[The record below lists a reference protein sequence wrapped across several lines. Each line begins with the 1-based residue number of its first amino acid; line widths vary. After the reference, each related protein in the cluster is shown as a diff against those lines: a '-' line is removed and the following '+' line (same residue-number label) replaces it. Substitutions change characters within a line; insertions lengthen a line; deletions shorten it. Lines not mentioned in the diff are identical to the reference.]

1 MIRSRKQEGKAYIQ
15 PKGTDVKKQEN
26 TTTKQIV
33 TQKFYANDLHV
44 KLGHPG
50 EDRMRVIVKYLHY
63 IIKDTLDICEEC
75 AAKKSNRNIYKKW
88 RMSNTSRWVK
98 WST

>member
-1 MIRSRKQEGKAYIQ
+1 MIRSHKPEGKVYIQ

-33 TQKFYANDLHV
+33 TQNFSANDLHV

-50 EDRMRVIVKYLHY
+50 EERMRVIVKYLHY
-63 IIKDTLDICEEC
+63 IIKDTLELI
-75 AAKKSNRNIYKKW
+75 
-88 RMSNTSRWVK
+88 TQ
-98 WST
+98 TT